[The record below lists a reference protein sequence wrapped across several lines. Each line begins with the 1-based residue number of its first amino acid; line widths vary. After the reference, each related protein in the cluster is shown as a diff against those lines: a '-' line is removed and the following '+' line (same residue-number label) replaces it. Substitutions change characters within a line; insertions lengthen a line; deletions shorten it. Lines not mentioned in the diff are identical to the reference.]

1 MTLNRTLAIILGIV
15 LALSLAANFFIV
27 GFAAARIGDFR
38 GTGPIERIITLGMR
52 PYPPEIRRAI
62 LAEALSER
70 VGLRAALADFRAARQ
85 KLFAT
90 MKAEPLDRAA
100 LNAAFAD
107 VRARTDALEQIGQTV
122 LTEAITSATPAARAA
137 IKPTAGFLP

>member
-1 MTLNRTLAIILGIV
+1 M
-15 LALSLAANFFIV
+15 LALSLAANFLVI
-27 GFAAARIGDFR
+27 GFAAARIADVR
-38 GTGPIERIITLGMR
+38 GTGPIERIIALGMR

-70 VGLRAALADFRAARQ
+70 VGLRAALTDFRTARQ

-90 MKAEPLDRAA
+90 MKADPFDRVA

-107 VRARTDALEQIGQTV
+107 VRAKTDALEEIGQTV
-122 LTEAITSATPAARAA
+122 LTAAITSATPAARAA
-137 IKPTAGFLP
+137 IKPSAGFLP